1 MGAKPAQLCK
11 LKKGQMIDAQDGFVD
26 TFNWMVDFINN
37 LKCSQETGLKLDT
50 TISDRPE
57 IKPAEAKAKTKDG
70 QEVVVHVEY
79 DAATHQFKQYKRKLA
94 SSVKFADEK
103 QDDGS
108 TVFTATEI
116 DV

>member
-1 MGAKPAQLCK
+1 MSARPATLCK
-11 LKKGQMIDAQDGFVD
+11 LTKGQLIDTQRGFVD

-37 LKCSQETGLKLDT
+37 LKCSNDTGLKLDT
-50 TISDRPE
+50 TISNKPE
-57 IKPAEAKAKTKDG
+57 IKPDNANNVNAG

-94 SSVKFADEK
+94 SSVKFADDK
-103 QDDGS
+103 RDDGT

-116 DV
+116 DI